1 MIGIIGAMS
10 IEVEEIKALMTEKEE
25 QRFGDLVFTKGKLLG
40 KEVVVTVCGEGKVNA
55 AMSAQ
60 TMCLVY
66 KPEIIVN
73 TGVAGGLAEGL
84 KVGDVVVATSAVEH
98 DMDMSPLGF
107 EKGFIC
113 GVDGI
118 YMDCNEDIVNA
129 LAESVAECGL
139 SYQKGIVASGDQ
151 FISDNEKKKWLK
163 ATFQAA
169 ACEME
174 GGAIGHVCMR
184 NHVPFGILRAISDG
198 GDDEASMSFP
208 EFAALAA
215 KNSIEVM
222 KKFVERRCCVEV

>member
-10 IEVEEIKALMTEKEE
+10 VEIEGIKALMIEKEDKI
-25 QRFGDLVFTKGKLLG
+25 FGDLTFTKGKLLG
-40 KEVVVTVCGEGKVNA
+40 KEVVITVCGEGKVNA

-66 KPEIIVN
+66 HPQIIVN
-73 TGVAGGLAEGL
+73 TGVAGGLADGL
-84 KVGDVVVATSAVEH
+84 KVGDVVVGTAAVEH

-118 YMDCNEDIVNA
+118 YMECDKKIVET
-129 LAESVAECGL
+129 LSQSVSECGI
-139 SYQKGIVASGDQ
+139 SCQKGVVATGDQ
-151 FISDNEKKKWLK
+151 FIADNVKKEWLK
-163 ATFQAA
+163 TTFDAS

-174 GGAIGHVCMR
+174 GGAIGHVCVR
-184 NHVPFGILRAISDG
+184 NQIPFGILRAISDG
-198 GDDEASMSFP
+198 GDDEASLSFP

-222 KKFVERRCCVEV
+222 KKFVEKL